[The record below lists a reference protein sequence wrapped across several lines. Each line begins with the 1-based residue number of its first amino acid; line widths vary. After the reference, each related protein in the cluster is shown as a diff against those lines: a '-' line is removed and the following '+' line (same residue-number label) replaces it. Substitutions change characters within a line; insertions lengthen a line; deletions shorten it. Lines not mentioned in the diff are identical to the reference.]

1 MKRYIYFEVSSVAVA
16 DAVSVLSDVCV
27 ILVEEGGL
35 DFCEWGSE
43 SESVFDV
50 VLLLLLLLYCWH
62 HCYYCCYCCCDCSYY
77 DCVLYYYCY
86 HYYYYY
92 YYY

>member
-27 ILVEEGGL
+27 VLVEEGGL

-50 VLLLLLLLYCWH
+50 VLLLLLAPLL
-62 HCYYCCYCCCDCSYY
+62 
-77 DCVLYYYCY
+77 VLLLLLLLLFVLLLLLLLL
-86 HYYYYY
+86 
-92 YYY
+92 

>member
-50 VLLLLLLLYCWH
+50 VLLLLLLLLLLAPLLLLLLLLLL
-62 HCYYCCYCCCDCSYY
+62 
-77 DCVLYYYCY
+77 VLLLLLLL
-86 HYYYYY
+86 
-92 YYY
+92 